1 MIEMPNVMLGR
12 IFGAALIE
20 QFPHPLL
27 DGLAI
32 VSLRHDVILMK
43 DMAEEVTIVELV
55 QKLRLDLRR

>member
-1 MIEMPNVMLGR
+1 MIKMPNVMLGW

-20 QFPHPLL
+20 QFPHALL

-32 VSLRHDVILMK
+32 VSLRHDVILME